1 MATKESS
8 RNSGVLLLL
17 ERKRGEIPAVDN
29 VRLDRPIVSDGS
41 LLKQIE
47 GFKDKPEFYKLSA
60 LIAICEAL
68 TKTCL
73 RVSDVRYNRW
83 GKVELLL
90 LDYVNSLKQ
99 VKATPEEIQDMAW
112 LQFPGY
118 DEDQKQFLNEW
129 VNNSISSR
137 DGPRIPFYVKLLQ
150 LNLVKDN
157 NEASVT
163 DGPLAKKKT
172 IVYGRW
178 QIVRQDAPMPP
189 IVPASGG
196 SSGGIV
202 FTGSD
207 IGAEEVAAKAAKKSK
222 KAPSDG
228 SGEPPKKR
236 SKKGGNGSPGGGGD
250 VPVTEGPTSS
260 QAVHFDMEEVVKE

>member
-17 ERKRGEIPAVDN
+17 ERKRGEIPAVDI
-29 VRLDRPIVSDGS
+29 VRLDRAIVSDGS

-157 NEASVT
+157 NEATVT

-178 QIVRQDAPMPP
+178 QIVRQDAPIPPP
-189 IVPASGG
+189 IVPASNGG
-196 SSGGIV
+196 AIV

-207 IGAEEVAAKAAKKSK
+207 IASEEIAAKAAKKSK

-236 SKKGGNGSPGGGGD
+236 SKKGGSGPSGGGD